1 MGEKGICEER
11 ESAASYRSFPKRW
24 ERWMRGALW
33 MFCLSIVN
41 LCMRVRLFFSPRSLT
56 RAMKYSAD
64 GSRGREEWRSSN
76 LHLVLF
82 HPSRPRSRLE
92 ECHINPE
99 WAPRGSF
106 RYEVTP
112 RPPAMIK
119 KKKKI
124 HQHLFRQFGA
134 GTAALYSMQH
144 RKHGPA
150 GRTQLL
156 ESLKQI
162 LVSWPILAACTC
174 AIKNAKGAIALES
187 AQGGNIFRGM

>member
-1 MGEKGICEER
+1 
-11 ESAASYRSFPKRW
+11 
-24 ERWMRGALW
+24 

-41 LCMRVRLFFSPRSLT
+41 LCMQVRLFFPPRSLT

-92 ECHINPE
+92 ECDINPE

-112 RPPAMIK
+112 PPRHDE
-119 KKKKI
+119 KKI
-124 HQHLFRQFGA
+124 HQHLFRQFNP
-134 GTAALYSMQH
+134 GTAALYSMRH

-174 AIKNAKGAIALES
+174 AIKNAKGAIVLES